1 MDQEDVLIG
10 ILSIAGQPII
20 IHSGG
25 EIYDGPYHVT
35 PMAYNSQTLYT
46 RNKTMINN
54 VTVFR
59 VPYFEV
65 SNEKGKTVYIAQ
77 EVNNG

>member
-1 MDQEDVLIG
+1 MEQEEVLIG
-10 ILSIAGQPII
+10 RLSIAGKPIYI
-20 IHSGG
+20 PISG
-25 EIYDGPYHVT
+25 EVYEGPYTVT
-35 PMAYNSQTLYT
+35 PKAYDSQTLLT
-46 RNKTMINN
+46 ANKSMTNN